1 MSTRKGRLQTG
12 PSGPPAG
19 RPIFPKAADSSY
31 DRKMPDSLDKAD
43 APVPSGAAVSAQMR
57 RMPRRDSTGEVRLCS
72 ELHRL
77 GLRFRKHLR
86 GLPGTPDIA
95 LTRAQIAVF
104 FDGCFWHCCPDHGV
118 FPKSNRAWWK
128 VKLDGNVARDRRNDM
143 ALTELGW
150 LSFRVWEHEDPVEAA
165 LRVAEL
171 WRTRTGR

>member
-1 MSTRKGRLQTG
+1 
-12 PSGPPAG
+12 
-19 RPIFPKAADSSY
+19 
-31 DRKMPDSLDKAD
+31 MPDSRYKAD
-43 APVPSGAAVSAQMR
+43 APIPSSAAVSAQMR
-57 RMPRRDSTGEVRLCS
+57 RMPRRDSTGEVRLRS

-128 VKLDGNVARDRRNDM
+128 AKLDGNVARDRRNDI
-143 ALTELGW
+143 ALVELGW
-150 LSFRVWEHEDPVEAA
+150 LPFRVWEHEDPGQAA